1 MTTLNSRLQLALL
14 NRKKSRNLL
23 EKGFTLVELMIVIAI
38 VGVLS
43 AVALPNLLSNRDR
56 AAAQAEIGSMM
67 SFAKQC
73 SSNMLSENPVQ
84 IKNIPADITAS
95 PDMPTTPGCFV
106 NGTGVTSTTFKNKTA
121 FPNAANIIGM
131 VCGQDVNGADVVA
144 DGSADATCT
153 LTVHDGTTQDVGLI
167 VGEWS

>member
-1 MTTLNSRLQLALL
+1 MTSLNTRLQLELL
-14 NRKKSRNLL
+14 NRKKGRNLL
-23 EKGFTLVELMIVIAI
+23 EQGFTLVELMIVIAI
-38 VGVLS
+38 VAVLS

-95 PDMPTTPGCFV
+95 PDMPTVPGCFV
-106 NGTGVTSTTFKNKTA
+106 NGTGVTLTTFSNKNPFLNK
-121 FPNAANIIGM
+121 ANIIGM
-131 VCGQDVNGADVVA
+131 VCGKDDSGADVVA
-144 DGSADATCT
+144 DGTTHTTCT
-153 LTVHDGTTQDVGLI
+153 LTVHDGTAQDVGLV
-167 VGEWS
+167 VGKWT

>member
-14 NRKKSRNLL
+14 NHKKDRNLL

-84 IKNIPADITAS
+84 IANIPADITAS

-106 NGTGVTSTTFKNKTA
+106 NGTGVVQTTFSNA
-121 FPNAANIIGM
+121 AGFPNEANIVGM
-131 VCGQDVNGADVVA
+131 VCGQDANGVDVVA
-144 DGSADATCT
+144 DGSTHTICT
-153 LTVHDGTTQDVGLI
+153 LTVHDGATQDVGLI
-167 VGEWS
+167 VGAWG

>member
-1 MTTLNSRLQLALL
+1 MLNSRLQLALL
-14 NRKKSRNLL
+14 NQKNDRNLI

-84 IKNIPADITAS
+84 IENIPADITAS
-95 PDMPTTPGCFV
+95 PDMPTPGGCFV
-106 NGTGVTSTTFKNKTA
+106 NGTGVTLTTFENTA
-121 FPNAANIIGM
+121 AYLNQANIIGM
-131 VCGQDVNGADVVA
+131 ICGQDVNGADVVA
-144 DGSADATCT
+144 DGSTHATCT
-153 LTVHDGTTQDVGLI
+153 LTVHDGTAQDVGLI
-167 VGEWS
+167 LGAWS